1 MVEVM
6 LITGIST
13 VVGIIF
19 LMLKAG
25 MRKCLEHDLLIDIAV
40 TGLLIWVFSG
50 STTGIVTGAFTGGLL
65 SLLLYLIKKMT

>member
-1 MVEVM
+1 MIEVM

-13 VVGIIF
+13 VIGIIL

-25 MRKCLEHDLLIDIAV
+25 IRRCLEHDLLIDLAV
-40 TGLLIWVFSG
+40 TALLIWLFSG

-65 SLLLYLIKKMT
+65 SLVLFLIKKII